1 MTSQAQAASDQA
13 APDQA
18 APDQA
23 AGRAAPGQPA
33 PGQAAA
39 GRVRVRLRKGS
50 AEGALTIGGAAAG
63 SLALTW
69 VLYERV
75 LAFNG
80 VLGFWLCW
88 YVLFLLTYSALAAM
102 QWDSRDVRDRLASV
116 AFGTGG
122 VFVCLVVLDQIIYM
136 VARGLHAVT
145 NVGFFTHTMTLAGPL
160 SPLSA
165 GGVLH
170 AIVGTLEQLALATL
184 FSVPLGIAAAVF
196 LAEMGGAWARP
207 VRTLVEAMTALP
219 DIIAGLFVLAF
230 AILTLGL
237 QESGL
242 AAGLALSVTMLPI
255 VTRGAEAVIKIVPGM
270 LREASYALGGS
281 QWRTV
286 WNVVLPTA
294 RSGLATVIVLAMAR
308 GMGETAPVLLTA
320 GYSKAMNANPV
331 HGWQTSL
338 VTYIFNEH
346 SLPDA
351 ADQART
357 FGAGLTLVVLV
368 LILFGIARWLGG
380 GRPGELSRRDQRRI
394 AREAVRGRPSR
405 PAARR

>member
-1 MTSQAQAASDQA
+1 MTSQSQL
-13 APDQA
+13 APDQGESGQAQGQEAAGQQAPGKA
-18 APDQA
+18 APAQ
-23 AGRAAPGQPA
+23 R
-33 PGQAAA
+33 
-39 GRVRVRLRKGS
+39 RVRIRKVS
-50 AEGALTIGGAAAG
+50 TEGALTLGGAGAG

-88 YVLFLLTYSALAAM
+88 YVIFLLMYSALAAM
-102 QWDSRDVRDRLASV
+102 QWDSRAVRDRVASV

-122 VFVCLVVLDQIIYM
+122 VVVCLVVVDQIIYM

-145 NVGFFTHTMTLAGPL
+145 NIGFFTHTMTLAGPL

-196 LAEMGGAWARP
+196 LAEVGGAWARP

-219 DIIAGLFVLAF
+219 DVIAGLFILAF

-237 QESGL
+237 QESGM
-242 AAGLALSVTMLPI
+242 AAALALAVTMLPI
-255 VTRGAEAVIKIVPGM
+255 VTRGAEAVIRIVPGM

-346 SLPDA
+346 QLPDA

-368 LILFGIARWLGG
+368 LILFSIARWLGG
-380 GRPGELSRRDQRRI
+380 GKPGELSRRDQRRI
-394 AREAVRGRPSR
+394 AREAVRGRTVR
-405 PAARR
+405 EAARR

>member
-1 MTSQAQAASDQA
+1 MAQRLVTQ
-13 APDQA
+13 
-18 APDQA
+18 
-23 AGRAAPGQPA
+23 RPA
-33 PGQAAA
+33 E
-39 GRVRVRLRKGS
+39 RRRVRLRRVS
-50 AEGALTIGGAAAG
+50 PEGALTLGGAAAS

-75 LAFNG
+75 EPFNG
-80 VLGFWLCW
+80 VFGFWLCW
-88 YVLFLLTYSALAAM
+88 YVVFLLMYAALAAM
-102 QWDSRDVRDRLASV
+102 QWDVRAVRDRLASV

-122 VFVCLVVLDQIIYM
+122 VFVCLVVLDQILYM
-136 VARGLHAVT
+136 AVRGLHAVT
-145 NVGFFTHTMTLAGPL
+145 NAGFFTHTMILAGPL
-160 SPLSA
+160 SPLST

-184 FSVPLGIAAAVF
+184 FSVPLGIGAAVF
-196 LAEMGGAWARP
+196 LAEVGGAWARP

-242 AAGLALSVTMLPI
+242 AAGLALAVTMLPI
-255 VTRGAEAVIKIVPGM
+255 VTRGAEAVIRIVPGT

-286 WNVVLPTA
+286 LNVVLPTA

-320 GYSKAMNANPV
+320 GYSKAMNADPL

-346 SLPDA
+346 NLPDP

-368 LILFGIARWLGG
+368 LILFSIARWLGG
-380 GRPGELSRRDQRRI
+380 GKPGELSRRDQRRI
-394 AREAVRGRPSR
+394 AREAVRGRT
-405 PAARR
+405 ARQAVRR